1 MTRSITLL
9 AVALLLGIPGCRHHQ
24 EDDETYVKPAAPVTV
39 QVTNNF
45 ALPVEIF
52 ARGSGTVVRLGT
64 VHPGMNARFVVPPA
78 VLSTTTVELEAHAS
92 STSRVG
98 RSGPMLLAPG
108 VIVDFTVTSAMF
120 NSTAD
125 IRE

>member
-1 MTRSITLL
+1 
-9 AVALLLGIPGCRHHQ
+9 
-24 EDDETYVKPAAPVTV
+24 
-39 QVTNNF
+39 
-45 ALPVEIF
+45 
-52 ARGSGTVVRLGT
+52 
-64 VHPGMNARFVVPPA
+64 

-92 STSRVG
+92 STTRVG